1 MGETN
6 MSLEV
11 GKKIQELRV
20 KANDSQ
26 EALAAKLNI
35 SRQAISKWENNQ
47 SIPDITMLK
56 SMSNLYGVQV
66 SYFTNDENEQAHSPH
81 PMRSLFLPDTLL
93 YRFLLASVSVLSVL
107 FFSIFSLFLTI
118 PLFYINLRKKRYLW
132 AGLYFVLI
140 IFGLHILFTILFP
153 GLMPYTID
161 VTVD

>member
-1 MGETN
+1 
-6 MSLEV
+6 MSLEL
-11 GKKIQELRV
+11 GKKIQEIRV

-118 PLFYINLRKKRYLW
+118 PLFYINMKKKRYVW
-132 AGLYFVLI
+132 AGLYSF
-140 IFGLHILFTILFP
+140 
-153 GLMPYTID
+153 
-161 VTVD
+161 